1 MTVKELFR
9 KSDAGTVFH
18 AYTLVRPVFDDL
30 DNHTMQEQA
39 MLLKKLR
46 EHIEEVCSQIGDC
59 EIQEV
64 EKSKTVFVIGRTRT
78 EWGKSY
84 ILDMECFTTYDEE
97 AQESVKTNFTMW
109 NDEGDTRLEFYG
121 LDFEKLDVIAGYTI
135 AAPSVLEYGIDVCCA
150 VILRDIFVWGI
161 TEEQHEERYVEVTR
175 DLDAG
180 IKDYE
185 AGELMSADEVFALL
199 EEELYKDASEDEK
212 EHRKYEHEYENNVEE
227 IESRYREKICNEDH
241 QRFIDMV
248 RREYDSNRVV

>member
-1 MTVKELFR
+1 MTIQELFR
-9 KSDAGTVFH
+9 KSDAETVFH

-39 MLLKKLR
+39 MSLKKLR

-59 EIQEV
+59 EIERA
-64 EKSKTVFVIGRTRT
+64 EKSKTLFVIGRTRT

-84 ILDMECFTTYDEE
+84 IRDMECFTTCDKE
-97 AQESVKTNFTMW
+97 AQEAVKTNFTMW

-121 LDFEKLDVIAGYTI
+121 LDFEKLNVIAGYTI
-135 AAPSVLEYGIDVCCA
+135 ATSSVSEYGIDVCCA
-150 VILRDIFVWGI
+150 VILRDIFIWGI
-161 TEEQHEERYVEVTR
+161 TEEQREESYDKVTR

-185 AGELMSADEVFALL
+185 AGRFMSADEVFASL
-199 EEELYKDASEDEK
+199 EEELFKDASEDEK
-212 EHRKYEHEYENNVEE
+212 EHRKYELEYENNVEE
-227 IESRYREKICNEDH
+227 IEARYCEKICIEDH

-248 RREYDSNRVV
+248 RREYDSNGVV